1 MVDKLTPRLGLPE
14 PFLTNP
20 LKVDVGRLQQAL
32 EMIDANAVMLTDWDI
47 TADGWQKMG
56 TIKGLAQGKIAA
68 SLMVVTGTGFA
79 NILFQTGDGTVTTV
93 GDPARMTV
101 SAQTSLGANAPT
113 ILGGRVVETAADE
126 YEIWFNIAIGTS
138 PRKWSG
144 LLIAGNGATID
155 WTHAMGTQPS
165 DGVELQIFRAL
176 TSFDVAS
183 DTRTDI
189 GTLLSTGHLGSG
201 VVQLDYLTT
210 VDLKGR
216 LWKTGELVRI
226 KKADATDDKGFPP
239 ALVSADPSATGW
251 FIRCLSINDTRTVK
265 EFEFTS
271 ESAGIIRAYK
281 ARLSGTTW
289 SVAKVYTSLDKPT
302 ANDISALGMRAP
314 VTGTVVVDLND
325 MYGPD
330 YYGATPIKST
340 ASAVAANNYP
350 FDEVGTVLVLPF
362 GDTFSCTQLYVTQ
375 SGRVAARSY
384 DGSTWT
390 TWRKQANSGVND
402 DITSM
407 TGLTGS
413 LKLGGDGVGDYDA
426 VTMRQLKAASGGS
439 GPTMNGV
446 VNNFVGAVEWW
457 NGSRAKT
464 PAGYVPA
471 DGQLLKRADYPEI
484 WAAIKAGILN
494 SVSDTL
500 WRGDK
505 NANPQSFGKHRAK
518 YSLGYKA
525 DGATDGTL
533 DDGETFRMPDLNGVK
548 VDGVNSWTYGT
559 SSPALHL
566 RGDTFGVDGTTEAG
580 TVSRNAAPNITGGIE
595 VYSYG
600 KGNPSGPF
608 TSSIFNP
615 DVLLGGDT
623 LGYNYIRASFDASR
637 AAASYGRD
645 NTTEVRPNSAIG
657 IWLIRVAGSFVAANT
672 NFSVIAG
679 DTALPSNNTSIK
691 GGQIISDY
699 QVAGV
704 SECKAMLQAV
714 GTVGT
719 AYAARITVSNKTRN
733 NTANFDM
740 SDDGHMNVPGT
751 LTSVGLN
758 VTGASNLRDCRSI
771 TFGSGGIIN
780 GDIASING
788 YSAGN
793 YDNSTPYKQARG
805 TQLVMRFGSSL
816 NATSRVELYP
826 LDYQYNYFCAKLY
839 CLKNTGGYSW
849 EFRNDNG
856 TLHGSGAYV
865 VDSDIR
871 VKSDLE
877 KVKNP
882 LQAVL
887 NWRGVT
893 YKRKDVDK
901 REVGLIAQDVEPWS
915 PEAISVGTH
924 TSFDQK
930 TTIDDFKSLNYSGLS
945 AAFHTEAIK
954 ELLLLL
960 DLALTDPEK
969 AKVRIAGLKKE
980 IK

>member
-56 TIKGLAQGKIAA
+56 TINGLAQGKIAA

-101 SAQTSLGANAPT
+101 AAQTNLGANAPT
-113 ILGGRVVETAADE
+113 LLDGRVVETAADE
-126 YEIWFNIAIGTS
+126 YEIWFNIAVGTS

-165 DGVELQIFRAL
+165 DGVELQISRAL

-210 VDLKGR
+210 VDLKER

-226 KKADATDDKGFPP
+226 KKTDATDAKGFPP

-271 ESAGIIRAYK
+271 ESAGVIRAYK

-314 VTGTVVVDLND
+314 VTGTDVVNLND
-325 MYGPD
+325 MYSPD
-330 YYGATPIKST
+330 YYGATAIKST

-384 DGSTWT
+384 DSSTWK
-390 TWRKQANSGVND
+390 TWRKQAKSGVND

-407 TGLTGS
+407 SGLTGP
-413 LKLGGDGVGDYDA
+413 LRLGGDAVGDYDA
-426 VTMRQLKAASGGS
+426 VTMRQLRSASGGAG
-439 GPTMNGV
+439 GPSLNGV
-446 VNNFVGAVEWW
+446 MNYGVGDF
-457 NGSRAKT
+457 NLRDSRAYIQ
-464 PAGYVPA
+464 PYEVVS
-471 DGQLLKRADYPEI
+471 DGQLLNRADWPDL
-484 WAAIKAGILN
+484 WAYAQMLTPITDAEWLADHTK
-494 SVSDTL
+494 
-500 WRGDK
+500 RG
-505 NANPQSFGKHRAK
+505 K
-518 YSLGYKA
+518 YSLGNGTTTFRVPDRNGVQSNSIKALFARGDGGNPGMDGLVYKA
-525 DGATDGTL
+525 A
-533 DDGETFRMPDLNGVK
+533 V
-548 VDGVNSWTYGT
+548 
-559 SSPALHL
+559 
-566 RGDTFGVDGTTEAG
+566 
-580 TVSRNAAPNITGGIE
+580 PNIKGSVKIAGGE
-595 VYSYG
+595 GGLDGGERSLTTYNGANGSVYT
-600 KGNPSGPF
+600 PSG
-608 TSSIFNP
+608 TGSSSNR
-615 DVLLGGDT
+615 LSL
-623 LGYNYIRASFDASR
+623 DASI
-637 AAASYGRD
+637 SDSVYGRD
-645 NTTEVRPNSAIG
+645 NITDDVLPRSFVG
-657 IWLIRVAGSFVAANT
+657 VWVIRASGGFVAANT
-672 NFSVIAG
+672 SWSVING

-719 AYAARITVSNKTRN
+719 AYSARITVFNKTRN

-740 SDDGHMNVPGT
+740 RDDGSMNVPGT

-771 TFGSGGIIN
+771 TFGSGGFIN
-780 GDIASING
+780 GNIVSING
-788 YSAGN
+788 YIDGG
-793 YDNSTPYKQARG
+793 YDSSNPKQARG
-805 TQLVMRFGSSL
+805 TQLVMRLGASL
-816 NATSRVELYP
+816 TAPKRVELYP
-826 LDYQYNYFCAKLY
+826 LDYQGNYFCAKLY
-839 CLKNTGGYSW
+839 CLKETGGYGW
-849 EFRNDNG
+849 EFRNNDG

-930 TTIDDFKSLNYSGLS
+930 STIDDFKSLNYSGLS

>member
-32 EMIDANAVMLTDWDI
+32 EMIDSNAVMLTDWDI

-56 TIKGLAQGKIAA
+56 TINGLAQGKIAA

-101 SAQTSLGANAPT
+101 SAQTNLGANAPT
-113 ILGGRVVETAADE
+113 VLGGRVVETAADE
-126 YEIWFNIAIGTS
+126 YEIWFNIAVGTS

-165 DGVELQIFRAL
+165 DGVELQISRAL

-226 KKADATDDKGFPP
+226 KKADATDAKGFPP

-314 VTGTVVVDLND
+314 VTGTDVVNLND

-330 YYGATPIKST
+330 YYGATAIKST

-362 GDTFSCTQLYVTQ
+362 GDAFSCTQLYVTQ

-407 TGLTGS
+407 SGLTGP
-413 LKLGGDGVGDYDA
+413 LRLGGDAVGDYDA
-426 VTMRQLKAASGGS
+426 VTMRQLRSASGSAG
-439 GPTMNGV
+439 GPSMNGV
-446 VNNFVGAVEWW
+446 MNYGVGDFHLRD
-457 NGSRAKT
+457 SRAFIQ
-464 PAGYVPA
+464 PYEVVS
-471 DGQLLKRADYPEI
+471 DGQLLNRADWPEL
-484 WAAIKAGILN
+484 WAYAQMLTPI
-494 SVSDTL
+494 SDAEWLADHTK
-500 WRGDK
+500 RG
-505 NANPQSFGKHRAK
+505 R
-518 YSLGYKA
+518 YSLGNGSTTFRVPDRNGVQSNSIKALFARGDGGNSGMDGLVYKA
-525 DGATDGTL
+525 A
-533 DDGETFRMPDLNGVK
+533 V
-548 VDGVNSWTYGT
+548 
-559 SSPALHL
+559 
-566 RGDTFGVDGTTEAG
+566 
-580 TVSRNAAPNITGGIE
+580 PNIKGSVKIAGGE
-595 VYSYG
+595 GGLDGGERSLTTYNGANGSVYT
-600 KGNPSGPF
+600 PSG
-608 TSSIFNP
+608 TGSSSNR
-615 DVLLGGDT
+615 LSL
-623 LGYNYIRASFDASR
+623 DASI
-637 AAASYGRD
+637 SDSVYGRD
-645 NTTEVRPNSAIG
+645 NITDDVLPR
-657 IWLIRVAGSFVAANT
+657 SFVGVWVIRASGGFVVANT
-672 NFSVIAG
+672 SWSVING

-714 GTVGT
+714 GTVGA
-719 AYAARITVSNKTRN
+719 AYSARITVTNKTRN

-740 SDDGHMNVPGT
+740 SDDGSMNVPGT

-788 YSAGN
+788 YVDGG
-793 YDNSTPYKQARG
+793 YDSSNPKQARG
-805 TQLVMRFGSSL
+805 TQLVMRLGTSL
-816 NATSRVELYP
+816 TAPKRVELYP
-826 LDYQYNYFCAKLY
+826 LDYQGNYFCAKLY
-839 CLKNTGGYSW
+839 CLKETGGYSW
-849 EFRNDNG
+849 EFRNNDG
-856 TLHGSGAYV
+856 TLHGNGAYV

>member
-32 EMIDANAVMLTDWDI
+32 EMIDTNAVMLTDWDI

-101 SAQTSLGANAPT
+101 SAQTSLGANTPT

-144 LLIAGNGATID
+144 LLITGNGAKID

-165 DGVELQIFRAL
+165 DGVELQISRAL

-226 KKADATDDKGFPP
+226 KKADATNDKGFPP

-330 YYGATPIKST
+330 YYGATAIKST

-390 TWRKQANSGVND
+390 PWRKQANSGVND
-402 DITSM
+402 DITQ
-407 TGLTGS
+407 LTALSGP
-413 LKLGGDGVGDYDA
+413 LRLGGDAVGDYDA
-426 VTMRQLKAASGGS
+426 VTMRQLRSVSGGAG
-439 GPTMNGV
+439 GPSMNGV
-446 VNNFVGAVEWW
+446 MNYGVGDFHLRD
-457 NGSRAKT
+457 SRAFIQ
-464 PAGYVPA
+464 PYEVVS
-471 DGQLLKRADYPEI
+471 DGQLLNRADWPEL
-484 WAAIKAGILN
+484 WAYAQMLSPI
-494 SVSDTL
+494 SDTEWL
-500 WRGDK
+500 ADASKRG
-505 NANPQSFGKHRAK
+505 K
-518 YSLGYKA
+518 YS
-525 DGATDGTL
+525 
-533 DDGETFRMPDLNGVK
+533 NG
-548 VDGVNSWTYGT
+548 
-559 SSPALHL
+559 
-566 RGDTFGVDGTTEAG
+566 DGTT
-580 TVSRNAAPNITGGIE
+580 TFRVPDRNGVQQGSIRALYGRGDGGMSGANGLAFESAAPNITGAVPG
-595 VYSYG
+595 YSAGSYAQVF
-600 KGNPSGPF
+600 GNISRGAFF
-608 TSSIFNP
+608 TDNMFFPN
-615 DVLLGGDT
+615 GDGDAIPESKTSLTGRCNT
-623 LGYNYIRASFDASR
+623 LNFDASR
-637 AAASYGRD
+637 SSPIYGASTDEILTRNFVG
-645 NTTEVRPNSAIG
+645 V
-657 IWLIRVAGSFVAANT
+657 WVIRASGGFVAANT
-672 NFSVIAG
+672 SWSVING
-679 DTALPSNNTSIK
+679 DTTKPGNNTQIA
-691 GGQIISDY
+691 GGEIISDY
-699 QVAGV
+699 QVGGV
-704 SECKAMLQAV
+704 SECKVTLKAQ
-714 GTVGT
+714 GTIGGFYGARLSIINNSKGGT
-719 AYAARITVSNKTRN
+719 PKNLDFMDDGSLNVPAALTAGSVNAAGQIIAADTVNATNQITVKYGPGGDTSFVTFRN
-733 NTANFDM
+733 Q
-740 SDDGHMNVPGT
+740 
-751 LTSVGLN
+751 
-758 VTGASNLRDCRSI
+758 SNLNMGAIYSERNGDVTIFTTVNGAPGSSKYFQFMKAGNAIC
-771 TFGSGGIIN
+771 SGGW
-780 GDIASING
+780 
-788 YSAGN
+788 
-793 YDNSTPYKQARG
+793 G
-805 TQLVMRFGSSL
+805 TGSDERIKT
-816 NATSRVELYP
+816 NI
-826 LDYQYNYFCAKLY
+826 Q
-839 CLKNTGGYSW
+839 
-849 EFRNDNG
+849 
-856 TLHGSGAYV
+856 
-865 VDSDIR
+865 R
-871 VKSDLE
+871 VKGAL
-877 KVKNP
+877 K
-882 LQAVL
+882 AVYG
-887 NWRGVT
+887 WRGATWVQDFNG
-893 YKRKDVDK
+893 KSFGI
-901 REVGLIAQDVEPWS
+901 GLVAQDVEKDC
-915 PEAISVGTH
+915 PEAIGRIPELVQSTGKVIKDVRTLDAG
-924 TSFDQK
+924 QV
-930 TTIDDFKSLNYSGLS
+930 S
-945 AAFHTEAIK
+945 AAYHTEAIRTLVD
-954 ELLLLL
+954 LLE
-960 DLALTDPEK
+960 LALTDPVAAK
-969 AKVRIAGLKKE
+969 AQIAA
-980 IK
+980 IKA

>member
-32 EMIDANAVMLTDWDI
+32 EMIDTNAVMLTDWDI

-144 LLIAGNGATID
+144 LLITGNGATID

-165 DGVELQIFRAL
+165 DGVELQISRVL

-226 KKADATDDKGFPP
+226 KKADATDAKGFPP

-314 VTGTVVVDLND
+314 VTGTGVVNLND

-330 YYGATPIKST
+330 YYGATAIKST

-407 TGLTGS
+407 TGLTGP
-413 LKLGGDGVGDYDA
+413 LKLGGDGVGYYDA

-484 WAAIKAGILN
+484 WAAIKAGTLN

-580 TVSRNAAPNITGGIE
+580 TVSRNASPNITATINASILTG
-595 VYSYG
+595 
-600 KGNPSGPF
+600 PSASVRVGTGALLPKDLVVANTVLGSGSVGF
-608 TSSIFNP
+608 TYFP
-615 DVLLGGDT
+615 TFD
-623 LGYNYIRASFDASR
+623 FDASR

-645 NTTEVRPNSAIG
+645 NTTEVRPNSAVG
-657 IWLIRVAGSFVAANT
+657 IWLIRVGGSFVAANT
-672 NFSVIAG
+672 NFSVITG
-679 DTALPSNNTSIK
+679 DATKPGNNTQIV
-691 GGQIISDY
+691 GGEIISDY
-699 QVAGV
+699 QVGGV
-704 SECKAMLQAV
+704 SECKVTLKAL
-714 GTVGT
+714 GSIGGF
-719 AYAARITVSNKTRN
+719 YAARLSIIN
-733 NTANFDM
+733 NSKGGTPKNLDFT
-740 SDDGHMNVPGT
+740 DDGSLNVPAA
-751 LTSVGLN
+751 LTAGRVNATGEISTTDTVNAINQIN
-758 VTGASNLRDCRSI
+758 VKYRPGGDTSFVIFRNQSNMNMGAIYSERGGDVTIATTVNGAPASSKYFQFMQAGHAIC
-771 TFGSGGIIN
+771 SGGW
-780 GDIASING
+780 
-788 YSAGN
+788 
-793 YDNSTPYKQARG
+793 G
-805 TQLVMRFGSSL
+805 TGSDERIKT
-816 NATSRVELYP
+816 NI
-826 LDYQYNYFCAKLY
+826 Q
-839 CLKNTGGYSW
+839 
-849 EFRNDNG
+849 
-856 TLHGSGAYV
+856 
-865 VDSDIR
+865 R
-871 VKSDLE
+871 VKGAL
-877 KVKNP
+877 K
-882 LQAVL
+882 AVYG
-887 NWRGVT
+887 WRGAT
-893 YKRKDVDK
+893 WEQDFNGKSFGI
-901 REVGLIAQDVEPWS
+901 GLVAQDVEKDC
-915 PEAISVGTH
+915 PEAIGRIPELVQSTGKVIKDVRTLDAG
-924 TSFDQK
+924 QV
-930 TTIDDFKSLNYSGLS
+930 S
-945 AAFHTEAIK
+945 AAYHTEAIRTLVD
-954 ELLLLL
+954 LLE
-960 DLALTDPEK
+960 LALTDPVAAK
-969 AKVRIAGLKKE
+969 AQIAA
-980 IK
+980 IKA

>member
-32 EMIDANAVMLTDWDI
+32 EMIDTNAVMLTDWDI

-144 LLIAGNGATID
+144 LLITGNGAKID

-165 DGVELQIFRAL
+165 DGVELQISRVL

-183 DTRTDI
+183 DTRTDV

-226 KKADATDDKGFPP
+226 KKADATDAKGFPP

-251 FIRCLSINDTRTVK
+251 FIRCLSINNTRTVK

-314 VTGTVVVDLND
+314 VTGTDVVNLNN

-330 YYGATPIKST
+330 YYGATAIKST

-402 DITSM
+402 DITQ
-407 TGLTGS
+407 LTALSGP
-413 LKLGGDGVGDYDA
+413 LRLGGDAVGDYDA
-426 VTMRQLKAASGGS
+426 VTMRQLRSVSGGAG
-439 GPTMNGV
+439 GPSMNGV
-446 VNNFVGAVEWW
+446 MNYGVGDFHLRD
-457 NGSRAKT
+457 SRAFIQ
-464 PAGYVPA
+464 PYEVVS
-471 DGQLLKRADYPEI
+471 DGQLLNRADWPEL
-484 WAAIKAGILN
+484 WAYAQMLSPI
-494 SVSDTL
+494 SDTDWL
-500 WRGDK
+500 ADPSKRG
-505 NANPQSFGKHRAK
+505 N
-518 YSLGYKA
+518 YSLGN
-525 DGATDGTL
+525 GTT
-533 DDGETFRMPDLNGVK
+533 TFRVPDRNGVQTGSIDSLYGRGDGGNSSLNGTVIESGAPDIQGSIRT
-548 VDGVNSWTYGT
+548 VSAAAVFENLGQSGAFYNQEANYPYANLGGIIAGGSATNYPRRINFSASRSNPVYGKT
-559 SSPALHL
+559 
-566 RGDTFGVDGTTEAG
+566 TTEIRPKSFIG
-580 TVSRNAAPNITGGIE
+580 VW
-595 VYSYG
+595 V
-600 KGNPSGPF
+600 
-608 TSSIFNP
+608 
-615 DVLLGGDT
+615 
-623 LGYNYIRASFDASR
+623 IRAS
-637 AAASYGRD
+637 G
-645 NTTEVRPNSAIG
+645 G
-657 IWLIRVAGSFVAANT
+657 FVAANT
-672 NFSVIAG
+672 SWSVING
-679 DTALPSNNTSIK
+679 DTTKPGNNTQIA
-691 GGQIISDY
+691 GGEIISDY
-699 QVAGV
+699 QVGGV
-704 SECKAMLQAV
+704 SECKVTLKAL
-714 GTVGT
+714 GSIGGF
-719 AYAARITVSNKTRN
+719 YAARLSIIN
-733 NTANFDM
+733 NSKGGTPKNLDFM
-740 SDDGHMNVPGT
+740 DDGSLNVPAA
-751 LTSVGLN
+751 LTAGRVNATGEISSTDTVNAINQIN
-758 VTGASNLRDCRSI
+758 VKYRPGGDTSFVIFRNQSNLNMGAIYSERSGDVTI
-771 TFGSGGIIN
+771 STTVNGSPGSSKYFQFLQAGNAICSGGW
-780 GDIASING
+780 
-788 YSAGN
+788 
-793 YDNSTPYKQARG
+793 G
-805 TQLVMRFGSSL
+805 TGSDERIKT
-816 NATSRVELYP
+816 NI
-826 LDYQYNYFCAKLY
+826 Q
-839 CLKNTGGYSW
+839 
-849 EFRNDNG
+849 
-856 TLHGSGAYV
+856 
-865 VDSDIR
+865 R
-871 VKSDLE
+871 VKGAL
-877 KVKNP
+877 K
-882 LQAVL
+882 AVYG
-887 NWRGVT
+887 WRGAT
-893 YKRKDVDK
+893 WEQDFNGKSFGI
-901 REVGLIAQDVEPWS
+901 GLVAQDVEKDC
-915 PEAISVGTH
+915 PEAIGRIPELVQSTGKVIKDVRTLDAG
-924 TSFDQK
+924 QV
-930 TTIDDFKSLNYSGLS
+930 S
-945 AAFHTEAIK
+945 AAYHTEAIRTLVD
-954 ELLLLL
+954 LLE
-960 DLALTDPEK
+960 LALTDPVAAK
-969 AKVRIAGLKKE
+969 AQIAA
-980 IK
+980 IKA

>member
-113 ILGGRVVETAADE
+113 ILGGLVVETAADE

-144 LLIAGNGATID
+144 LLITGNGATID

-165 DGVELQIFRAL
+165 DGVELQISRAL

-201 VVQLDYLTT
+201 VVQLDYLDT

-226 KKADATDDKGFPP
+226 KKADATNDKGFPP

-402 DITSM
+402 DITQ
-407 TGLTGS
+407 LTALSGP
-413 LKLGGDGVGDYDA
+413 LRLGGDAVGDYDA
-426 VTMRQLKAASGGS
+426 VTMRQLRSVSGGAG
-439 GPTMNGV
+439 GPSMNGV
-446 VNNFVGAVEWW
+446 MNYGVGDFHLRD
-457 NGSRAKT
+457 SRAYIQ
-464 PAGYVPA
+464 PYEVVA
-471 DGQLLKRADYPEI
+471 DGQLLNRADWPEL
-484 WAAIKAGILN
+484 WAYAQMLTPI
-494 SVSDTL
+494 SDAEWLADKFKRGRYSTGNGTTTFRVPDRNGVQTGSIQAL
-500 WRGDK
+500 FGRGDGG
-505 NANPQSFGKHRAK
+505 NS
-518 YSLGYKA
+518 SS
-525 DGATDGTL
+525 
-533 DDGETFRMPDLNGVK
+533 NGV
-548 VDGVNSWTYGT
+548 
-559 SSPALHL
+559 
-566 RGDTFGVDGTTEAG
+566 
-580 TVSRNAAPNITGGIE
+580 VSESGAPNITYAAPHTM
-595 VYSYG
+595 VTLASL
-600 KGNPSGPF
+600 PSQVATNGAF
-608 TSSIFNP
+608 QSITS
-615 DVLLGGDT
+615 GDAPAAVGSGSRFIQT
-623 LGYNYIRASFDASR
+623 NFDASR
-637 AAASYGRD
+637 CSAVYGR
-645 NTTEVRPNSAIG
+645 SAAEIVPRNFVG
-657 IWLIRVAGSFVAANT
+657 VWVIRASGGFVAANT
-672 NFSVIAG
+672 SWSV
-679 DTALPSNNTSIK
+679 
-691 GGQIISDY
+691 
-699 QVAGV
+699 
-704 SECKAMLQAV
+704 
-714 GTVGT
+714 
-719 AYAARITVSNKTRN
+719 
-733 NTANFDM
+733 
-740 SDDGHMNVPGT
+740 
-751 LTSVGLN
+751 
-758 VTGASNLRDCRSI
+758 
-771 TFGSGGIIN
+771 IN
-780 GDIASING
+780 GDAVKPATGTLVRGGSVKSEYKIGTNVAYQAFLQAYGKIDGSSSECGAIVSNGVQEWSFNQNGSLSFPDSVTQIETQRSDGALTVNAYLRPKDLVAQPLNSVGVSAHERNAMRMVNFNQATPGYVSYFSGDWYDGNYIFGGVRGGSTALERAQISINNG
-788 YSAGN
+788 AGQAADFRFFPDGTATAGN
-793 YDNSTPYKQARG
+793 WFST
-805 TQLVMRFGSSL
+805 
-816 NATSRVELYP
+816 
-826 LDYQYNYFCAKLY
+826 
-839 CLKNTGGYSW
+839 
-849 EFRNDNG
+849 
-856 TLHGSGAYV
+856 
-865 VDSDIR
+865 SDER
-871 VKSDLE
+871 VKTNIQRISD
-877 KVKNP
+877 P
-882 LQAVL
+882 LGKMRL
-887 NWRGVT
+887 IKGVT
-893 YKRKDVDK
+893 WERLDK
-901 REVGLIAQDVEPWS
+901 SEKPNGIGFIAQDVEGVFPDAVRPLKYS
-915 PEAISVGTH
+915 STELKDGTIVEDIKSVDTYGVAAALHHEAI
-924 TSFDQK
+924 
-930 TTIDDFKSLNYSGLS
+930 L
-945 AAFHTEAIK
+945 A
-954 ELLLLL
+954 LL
-960 DLALTDPEK
+960 DRIEVLE
-969 AKVRIAGLKKE
+969 AKLKDK
-980 IK
+980 

>member
-32 EMIDANAVMLTDWDI
+32 EMIDTNAVMLTDWDI

-144 LLIAGNGATID
+144 LLITGNGAKID

-165 DGVELQIFRAL
+165 DGVELQISRVL

-216 LWKTGELVRI
+216 MWKTGELVRI
-226 KKADATDDKGFPP
+226 KKADATDAKGFPP

-314 VTGTVVVDLND
+314 VTGTNVVNLND

-330 YYGATPIKST
+330 YYGATAIKNT

-402 DITSM
+402 DITQ
-407 TGLTGS
+407 LTALSGP
-413 LKLGGDGVGDYDA
+413 LRLGGDAVGDYDA
-426 VTMRQLKAASGGS
+426 VTMRQLRSVSGGAG
-439 GPTMNGV
+439 GPSMNGV
-446 VNNFVGAVEWW
+446 MNYGVGDFHLRD
-457 NGSRAKT
+457 SRAYIQ
-464 PAGYVPA
+464 PYEVVS
-471 DGQLLKRADYPEI
+471 DGQLLNRADWPEL
-484 WAAIKAGILN
+484 WAYAQMLTPI
-494 SVSDTL
+494 SDAEWL
-500 WRGDK
+500 ADPAKRG
-505 NANPQSFGKHRAK
+505 N
-518 YSLGYKA
+518 YSLG
-525 DGATDGTL
+525 DGTI
-533 DDGETFRMPDLNGVK
+533 TFRVPDRNGVQPGS
-548 VDGVNSWTYGT
+548 VPALFGRGDGGT
-559 SSPALHL
+559 SSYN
-566 RGDTFGVDGTTEAG
+566 GKIED
-580 TVSRNAAPNITGGIE
+580 SAAPNIIGSFT
-595 VYSYG
+595 
-600 KGNPSGPF
+600 
-608 TSSIFNP
+608 TSSFTYAGQTYP
-615 DVLLGGDT
+615 TAQRHSGAFTKGGSVADSAINISSVT
-623 LGYNYIRASFDASR
+623 AGQLTYGTDFYASNSSPIYGRSNQEVRPRSFYGVWVIRAS
-637 AAASYGRD
+637 G
-645 NTTEVRPNSAIG
+645 G
-657 IWLIRVAGSFVAANT
+657 FVAANT
-672 NFSVIAG
+672 SWSVING
-679 DTALPSNNTSIK
+679 DTTLPGNNTEIR
-691 GGQIISDY
+691 GGAIRSVY
-699 QVAGV
+699 QVAGADHMSV
-704 SECKAMLQAV
+704 EVRAQ
-714 GTVGT
+714 GTVGGGYT
-719 AYAARITVSNKTRN
+719 PVIEMVSPSGGSPATRTWTLPQAAGELLGRDSLGTSGAKIPLL
-733 NTANFDM
+733 NTANTWGAVQTVD
-740 SDDGHMNVPGT
+740 NAVVLVNNIQGT
-751 LTSVGLN
+751 D
-758 VTGASNLRDCRSI
+758 LRDK
-771 TFGSGGIIN
+771 SGPVLYSRVSTAGISRLEAKFFAN
-780 GDIASING
+780 FD
-788 YSAGN
+788 
-793 YDNSTPYKQARG
+793 
-805 TQLVMRFGSSL
+805 GSSL
-816 NATSRVELYP
+816 RRAIIQVTSDATIAQTFAFSEVGDILSSKGSVQWSGSDVRIKSDFQPPALGHQKRIAAIGVAEYRYKGNSYTSRGFL
-826 LDYQYNYFCAKLY
+826 
-839 CLKNTGGYSW
+839 
-849 EFRNDNG
+849 
-856 TLHGSGAYV
+856 
-865 VDSDIR
+865 
-871 VKSDLE
+871 
-877 KVKNP
+877 
-882 LQAVL
+882 
-887 NWRGVT
+887 
-893 YKRKDVDK
+893 
-901 REVGLIAQDVEPWS
+901 AQQM
-915 PEAISVGTH
+915 A
-924 TSFDQK
+924 
-930 TTIDDFKSLNYSGLS
+930 TIDERYVYAGGEGVDDDGNAFDILNVDTRAVVADLVSTVQDLLNEISGLK
-945 AAFHTEAIK
+945 TEIS
-954 ELLLLL
+954 
-960 DLALTDPEK
+960 
-969 AKVRIAGLKKE
+969 RLKS
-980 IK
+980 

>member
-32 EMIDANAVMLTDWDI
+32 EMIDTNAVMLTDWDI

-144 LLIAGNGATID
+144 LLITGNGAKID

-165 DGVELQIFRAL
+165 DGVELQISRVL

-216 LWKTGELVRI
+216 MWKTGELVRI
-226 KKADATDDKGFPP
+226 KKADATDAKGFPP

-314 VTGTVVVDLND
+314 VTGTNVVNLND

-330 YYGATPIKST
+330 YYGATAIKNT

-407 TGLTGS
+407 TGLTGP

-446 VNNFVGAVEWW
+446 VNNFLGAVEWW

-464 PAGYVPA
+464 PAGYAPA

-505 NANPQSFGKHRAK
+505 NANPESFGKHRAK

-525 DGATDGTL
+525 DGTTDGTL

-548 VDGVNSWTYGT
+548 VDGVNGWAYGT

-580 TVSRNAAPNITGGIE
+580 TVSRNAAPDITGASISAFSTSTSLWDAMSGAF
-595 VYSYG
+595 G
-600 KGNPSGPF
+600 LDHGNTVTQVGNQA
-608 TSSIFNP
+608 TIATAGAARKANM
-615 DVLLGGDT
+615 
-623 LGYNYIRASFDASR
+623 SFKASR
-637 AAASYGRD
+637 SAASYGRD

-657 IWLIRVAGSFVAANT
+657 IWLIRVGGSFVAANT

-679 DTALPSNNTSIK
+679 DATKPGNNTQIV
-691 GGQIISDY
+691 GGEIISDY
-699 QVAGV
+699 QVGGV
-704 SECKAMLQAV
+704 SECKVTLKAL
-714 GTVGT
+714 GSIGGF
-719 AYAARITVSNKTRN
+719 YAARLSIIN
-733 NTANFDM
+733 NSKGGTPKNLDFM
-740 SDDGHMNVPGT
+740 DDGSLNVPAA
-751 LTSVGLN
+751 LTAGRVNATGEISTTDTVNAINQIN
-758 VTGASNLRDCRSI
+758 VKYRPGGDTSFVIFRNQSNLNMGAIYSERAGDVTISTTVNGAPGSSKYFQFLQAGNAIC
-771 TFGSGGIIN
+771 SGGW
-780 GDIASING
+780 
-788 YSAGN
+788 
-793 YDNSTPYKQARG
+793 G
-805 TQLVMRFGSSL
+805 TGSDERIKT
-816 NATSRVELYP
+816 NI
-826 LDYQYNYFCAKLY
+826 Q
-839 CLKNTGGYSW
+839 
-849 EFRNDNG
+849 
-856 TLHGSGAYV
+856 
-865 VDSDIR
+865 R
-871 VKSDLE
+871 VKGAL
-877 KVKNP
+877 K
-882 LQAVL
+882 AVYG
-887 NWRGVT
+887 WRGAT
-893 YKRKDVDK
+893 WEQDFNGKSFGI
-901 REVGLIAQDVEPWS
+901 GLVAQDVEKDC
-915 PEAISVGTH
+915 PEAIGRIPELVQSTGKVIKDVRTLDAG
-924 TSFDQK
+924 QV
-930 TTIDDFKSLNYSGLS
+930 S
-945 AAFHTEAIK
+945 AAYHTEAIRTLVD
-954 ELLLLL
+954 LLE
-960 DLALTDPEK
+960 LALTDPVAAK
-969 AKVRIAGLKKE
+969 AQIAT
-980 IK
+980 IKA